1 MAWAHLCRRLT
12 MGAWTLSQASPHGIS
27 VGESGNAAGFLLS
40 TAGFP
45 C

>member
-12 MGAWTLSQASPHGIS
+12 LRAWALSQVSPHGIS
-27 VGESGNAAGFLLS
+27 VGESGNAANFLLS
-40 TAGFP
+40 IAGFP